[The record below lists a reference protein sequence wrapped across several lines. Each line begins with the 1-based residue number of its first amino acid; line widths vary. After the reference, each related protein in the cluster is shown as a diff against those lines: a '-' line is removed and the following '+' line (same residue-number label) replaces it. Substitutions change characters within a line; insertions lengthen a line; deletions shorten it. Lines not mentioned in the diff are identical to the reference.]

1 MGLSQSEQKFDDAFS
16 DEEASEYTESPT
28 RQSYRTHAVSSE
40 YNILFAQNSHN
51 FANDFFF
58 QMFTDH
64 SSPGGDLSD
73 EDFCSNNGTHGFES
87 LCISNNHMEFP
98 QANQQ
103 QQQQQQQYA
112 RNRSGSWTFR
122 R

>member
-28 RQSYRTHAVSSE
+28 RQSYRPHAVSSK
-40 YNILFAQNSHN
+40 YQRSNNPLFAIIFICDNLL
-51 FANDFFF
+51 
-58 QMFTDH
+58 TGH

-73 EDFCSNNGTHGFES
+73 EDFLSNNGTHGFES
-87 LCISNNHMEFP
+87 LCISNNHMEFA
-98 QANQQ
+98 QAN
-103 QQQQQQQYA
+103 QQQQYA